1 MLVISKAEGARLY
14 VFLNKLTN
22 SFKSFFFASPST
34 WPGVGKNLLNHKIV
48 FDDSRFPFEVG
59 KPIKNTVALKDVLLN
74 PKAEFI
80 IDRFTIEQDLHDIL
94 LRRGLANKFSAKET
108 HKKLIHKQ
116 QGIQNTISASIKGN
130 LFIRDEEYVT
140 GTYFLEPYVATIP
153 PGRSRQF

>member
-1 MLVISKAEGARLY
+1 MYKRQG
-14 VFLNKLTN
+14 
-22 SFKSFFFASPST
+22 
-34 WPGVGKNLLNHKIV
+34 
-48 FDDSRFPFEVG
+48 
-59 KPIKNTVALKDVLLN
+59 
-74 PKAEFI
+74 
-80 IDRFTIEQDLHDIL
+80 
-94 LRRGLANKFSAKET
+94 RGLANKFSAKET